1 MARFLMNVLL
11 ASGGYPWTVVRV
23 DDRAEYLKALDRAS
37 IDVEVRP
44 FIAGGVRWSL
54 KKTPCPRV

>member
-23 DDRAEYLKALDRAS
+23 DDRAEYLHALDRAS
-37 IDVEVRP
+37 IDLDLHLFNS
-44 FIAGGVRWSL
+44 FIAKQMQASL
-54 KKTPCPRV
+54 KKA